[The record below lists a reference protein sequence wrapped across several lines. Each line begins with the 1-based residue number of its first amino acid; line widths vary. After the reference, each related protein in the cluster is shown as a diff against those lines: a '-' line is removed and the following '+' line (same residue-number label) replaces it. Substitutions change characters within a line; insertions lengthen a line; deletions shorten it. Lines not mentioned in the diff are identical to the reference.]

1 MHEGGERGR
10 RAVNRGERRQRKHAP
25 YEGELAVMAVPES
38 LKQQR
43 AGRDGEEN
51 ADEGQRPRPSQRRAV
66 EACGSLRHVRRD
78 EKNRGQDAAVEA
90 LRPHAEEHRSANR
103 AHIFPRTWLHCDA
116 SRSMRRVLI
125 LRDARTPARPRW
137 TTVEC
142 ALLRMRTPS
151 RPIQCASSQLCA
163 ARAST
168 ASGTESESAGIGAC
182 AITFSTTGKVFV
194 TSASGTSNTSSSCTC
209 SSICAESLAFAS
221 AASMRTMARRM
232 MSAAVPCSRALI
244 AARSL
249 KARIE
254 AFECAISG

>member
-1 MHEGGERGR
+1 MHESGERGW
-10 RAVNRGERRQRKHAP
+10 RAVERGERRQREHAP
-25 YEGELAVMAVPES
+25 YEGELAVMPVPES

-43 AGRDGEEN
+43 AGGDGDEN

-66 EACGSLRHVRRD
+66 EAGGVRHVRHD
-78 EKNRGQDAAVEA
+78 EKNRGEGAAVQV
-90 LRPHAEEHRSANR
+90 HRDQAWVGSHPSRR
-103 AHIFPRTWLHCDA
+103 AHTPTRLCGTA
-116 SRSMRRVLI
+116 V
-125 LRDARTPARPRW
+125 AR
-137 TTVEC
+137 
-142 ALLRMRTPS
+142 ALLRMRTQPAA
-151 RPIQCASSQLCA
+151 RFPQCASSQLCA

-182 AITFSTTGKVFV
+182 AITFSTTGKVFA
-194 TSASGTSNTSSSCTC
+194 TSASGTSKTSSSCTC

-232 MSAAVPCSRALI
+232 MSAAVPCNRALI